1 MKRLLITGASGFLGS
16 NACIFASQQWDVFG
30 VTHSRATDIP
40 GTTLINTDLTD
51 FNALK
56 HLFHEVSP
64 DAVLHTAAASKLNF
78 CQTNPKDSRRINVQ
92 ASINIAGLCADRD
105 IPLTFTSTDNV
116 FDGRHPPYRETT
128 PVSPIN
134 IYGEQKVQAETEM
147 IRIYPKTAICRLA
160 LMFGIT
166 LAGVPSGFQQF
177 LTALRAGE
185 QQSLFTDEYRSFI
198 SASTVCSGLMLA
210 LNDFSGI
217 LHLGGNETMSRYDF
231 GLLMAEIFQ
240 INKAQLIP
248 SRIKDV
254 PMAAP
259 RAPNLSMDNSK
270 ARKLGLAPL
279 PLKQELEKL
288 RRTSETIELRRATLN
303 QQSD

>member
-16 NACIFASQQWDVFG
+16 NACVFASQQWNVFG
-30 VTHSRATDIP
+30 VNHSHPASIP
-40 GTTLINTDLTD
+40 GTTVINADLTE

-64 DAVLHTAAASKLNF
+64 DAVLHTAAASKPNF
-78 CQTNPKDSRRINVQ
+78 CQTHPKDSHKINVQ
-92 ASINIAGLCADRD
+92 ASINIAGLCADHD
-105 IPLTFTSTDNV
+105 IPLVFTSTDNV

-134 IYGEQKVQAETEM
+134 IYGEQKVLAEQEM
-147 IRIYPKTAICRLA
+147 ARIYPKTAICRLA
-160 LMFGIT
+160 LMFGAT
-166 LAGVPSGFQQF
+166 YAGAPSGFQQF

-185 QQSLFTDEYRSFI
+185 EQRLFTDEIRSFI
-198 SASTVCSGLMLA
+198 SASTVCSGLLLA
-210 LNDFSGI
+210 LKDFSGI
-217 LHLGGNETMSRYDF
+217 LHLGGNQAMSRYDF
-231 GLLMAEIFQ
+231 GLLTAEIFQ
-240 INKAQLIP
+240 ISEARLIP
-248 SRIKDV
+248 SNIKDV

-279 PLKQELEKL
+279 TLRQELEKL
-288 RRTSETIELRRATLN
+288 RRTSGPAKLR
-303 QQSD
+303 